1 MSACVREYVRVYM
14 CVYKIERERER
25 EREREEVFESM
36 CVSYPSMNLS
46 VSFERY
52 TLGGKTAI
60 KNFFPSH

>member
-1 MSACVREYVRVYM
+1 MCVYVRAYM
-14 CVYKIERERER
+14 CVYKRERER

-52 TLGGKTAI
+52 T
-60 KNFFPSH
+60 